1 MGFEILLS
9 DIVKVEYEPR
19 DIQAF
24 QTALS
29 EGETRIIVCLKDN
42 SRIDATKPIRVMRED
57 QSRFYLKIPNPCN
70 HKASISY
77 IEATVA
83 RLANELLLQRGVLVP
98 EYEIIELVVDSPI
111 GGVSI
116 IPSCLIEF
124 IETFEPFGQ
133 CGNDF
138 VADPSKIKYDRL
150 SGEQQETRKRQSS
163 ILFCKEF
170 AAYAA
175 VTEFIGNN
183 DPHQENF
190 GTATYNG
197 HPVLAAI
204 DFDMAP
210 MPFLIDNELFGPFN
224 AMQFTKEDNYH
235 CDEGGRHTPD
245 DIDLSTFPHSPKK
258 DRRQDST
265 PDNWITMWCTGFND
279 GLKASTKSD
288 EFYTEVNQVF
298 FALTHV
304 SDLFFETTVKKA
316 VSKKILEKNPD
327 VANLLNG
334 LVSYFQRYRCQL
346 SKVLAA
352 QQVIK
357 PVCSAS
363 AEETTFEPGSSD
375 TSSSM
380 GSFFFQSSEKTPPR
394 RIEKLGGSPE
404 MYDMWPRPVTS

>member
-19 DIQAF
+19 DMQAF
-24 QTALS
+24 QMALS
-29 EGETRIIVCLKDN
+29 EGETRVIVCLKDN
-42 SRIDATKPIRVMRED
+42 RRIDATKPIRVHRED
-57 QSRFYLKIPNPCN
+57 QSHFYLKIPNPCN
-70 HKASISY
+70 HKSSISY

-83 RLANELLLQRGVLVP
+83 RLASELLLQRGVLVP
-98 EYEIIELVVDSPI
+98 EYELIELVVDSPI
-111 GGVSI
+111 GGVSH
-116 IPSCLIEF
+116 IPACLIEA

-133 CGNDF
+133 CGDYF

-150 SGEQQETRKRQSS
+150 SSEQQEARTRQSS

-197 HPVLAAI
+197 HSVLAAI

-210 MPFLIDNELFGPFN
+210 MPFLIENELFGPFN
-224 AMQFTKEDNYH
+224 ATQFTKENNYH
-235 CDEGGRHTPD
+235 GEEGGRHTPD
-245 DIDLSTFPHSPKK
+245 DIDLTTFPHSPKK
-258 DRRQDST
+258 DRRDDAT
-265 PDNWITMWCTGFND
+265 PDNWITMWCTGFNA

-298 FALTHV
+298 FDLAHV
-304 SDLFFETTVKKA
+304 SNLFFETTVKK
-316 VSKKILEKNPD
+316 VVPKKILEKNPD
-327 VANLLNG
+327 VINLLNG
-334 LVSYFQRYRCQL
+334 LVSYFQRYRWKL
-346 SKVLAA
+346 NNVLVA

-357 PVCSAS
+357 PVCGAS
-363 AEETTFEPGSSD
+363 PEESVFVSGSSD
-375 TSSSM
+375 SLPSTS
-380 GSFFFQSSEKTPPR
+380 SFFFQRKENVELR
-394 RIEKLGGSPE
+394 RIDQQGGSPE
-404 MYDMWPRPVTS
+404 METMWPSPE